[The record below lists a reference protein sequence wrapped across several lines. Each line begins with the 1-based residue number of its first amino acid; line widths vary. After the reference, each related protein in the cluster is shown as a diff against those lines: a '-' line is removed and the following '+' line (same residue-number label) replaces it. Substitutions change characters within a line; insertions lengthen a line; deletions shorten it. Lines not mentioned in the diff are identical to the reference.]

1 MIIEIEGIKLKLHPE
16 VYEPAEDSILLLK
29 NLVNV
34 KNKEVLEI
42 GIGTGLISIACA
54 KKGAKKVVGVDIN
67 PYAVKLAKENAKLNN
82 VDVLFFE
89 SDLFENVN
97 GKFDIILFNPPYL
110 PTCEDDKI
118 NSYLNYAFDG
128 GKDGREILD
137 RFIYNLPNYLK
148 KGGVA
153 QILQSS
159 LTGEKETINKL
170 KSLGFKVEISAR
182 LKVPFEELMVINAWR
197 LWIWKLKKL

>member
-1 MIIEIEGIKLKLHPE
+1 MVKDVIIEIEGIKLKLHPE

-29 NLVNV
+29 NLVDV
-34 KNKEVLEI
+34 RDKEVLEI
-42 GIGTGLISIACA
+42 GVGTGLISIACA
-54 KKGAKKVVGVDIN
+54 KRGAKRVVGVDIN

-82 VDVLFFE
+82 VNITFFE
-89 SDLFENVN
+89 SDLFENVE
-97 GKFDIILFNPPYL
+97 GEFDVILFNPPYL
-110 PTCEDDKI
+110 PTSEDDKI
-118 NSYLNYAFDG
+118 NGYLNYAFDG
-128 GKDGREILD
+128 GENGREILD

-159 LTGEKETINKL
+159 LTGEEITINKL
-170 KSLGFKVEISAR
+170 KSLGFKVEKVAS

-197 LWIWKLKKL
+197 L

>member
-29 NLVNV
+29 NLVNI

-42 GIGTGLISIACA
+42 GVGTGLISIACA

-110 PTCEDDKI
+110 PTSEDDKI
-118 NSYLNYAFDG
+118 ESYLNYAFDG
-128 GKDGREILD
+128 GKNGREILD
-137 RFIYNLPNYLK
+137 RFIDNLPKYLK

-197 LWIWKLKKL
+197 L

>member
-29 NLVNV
+29 NLVDV
-34 KNKEVLEI
+34 KNKDVLEI
-42 GIGTGLISIACA
+42 GVGTGLISIACA
-54 KKGAKKVVGVDIN
+54 KKGAKKIVGVDIN

-82 VDVLFFE
+82 VNISFFE
-89 SDLFENVN
+89 SDLFENVT
-97 GKFDIILFNPPYL
+97 GKFDVILFNPPYL
-110 PTCEDDKI
+110 PTSEDEKI
-118 NSYLNYAFDG
+118 DSYLNFAFDG

-137 RFIYNLPNYLK
+137 RFIYELPNYLK
-148 KGGVA
+148 KGGVV

-170 KSLGFKVEISAR
+170 KPLGFKVEISAR

-197 LWIWKLKKL
+197 L

>member
-110 PTCEDDKI
+110 PTSEDDKI

-182 LKVPFEELMVINAWR
+182 LKVPFEELIVINAWR
-197 LWIWKLKKL
+197 L

>member
-1 MIIEIEGIKLKLHPE
+1 MVKNVIIEIEGIKLKLHPE

-29 NLVNV
+29 NLVDV
-34 KNKEVLEI
+34 RDKEVLEI
-42 GIGTGLISIACA
+42 GVGTGLISIACA
-54 KKGAKKVVGVDIN
+54 KKGAKRVVGVDIN
-67 PYAVKLAKENAKLNN
+67 PYAVELAKENAKLNN
-82 VDVLFFE
+82 VNITFFK

-110 PTCEDDKI
+110 PTSEDDKI
-118 NSYLNYAFDG
+118 ESYLNYAFDG
-128 GKDGREILD
+128 GKNGREILD
-137 RFIYNLPNYLK
+137 RFIDNLPKYLK

-197 LWIWKLKKL
+197 L

>member
-16 VYEPAEDSILLLK
+16 VYEPAEDSILLLR
-29 NLVNV
+29 NLVDV

-42 GIGTGLISIACA
+42 GVGTGLISIACA

-82 VDVLFFE
+82 VDIICLE
-89 SDLFENVN
+89 SDLFENVT
-97 GKFDIILFNPPYL
+97 GKFDVILFNPPYL
-110 PTCEDDKI
+110 PTSDEDKI
-118 NSYLNYAFDG
+118 DSYLNYAFDG
-128 GKDGREILD
+128 GKNGREILD
-137 RFIYNLPNYLK
+137 RFIDNLPNYLK
-148 KGGVA
+148 KGGVV

-170 KSLGFKVEISAR
+170 KSLGFKVDKVAS
-182 LKVPFEELMVINAWR
+182 LKVPFEELMVINGWR
-197 LWIWKLKKL
+197 L

>member
-29 NLVNV
+29 NLVDV
-34 KNKEVLEI
+34 RDKEVLEI
-42 GIGTGLISIACA
+42 GVGTGLISIACA
-54 KKGAKKVVGVDIN
+54 KKGAKRVVGVDIN
-67 PYAVKLAKENAKLNN
+67 PYAVELAKENAKLNN
-82 VDVLFFE
+82 VNITFFK

-110 PTCEDDKI
+110 PTSEDDKI
-118 NSYLNYAFDG
+118 NTYLNYAFDG

-137 RFIYNLPNYLK
+137 RFIDNLPNYLK

-159 LTGEKETINKL
+159 LSGEKETINKL

-197 LWIWKLKKL
+197 L

>member
-1 MIIEIEGIKLKLHPE
+1 MIIEIEGIKLKLHSE

-42 GIGTGLISIACA
+42 GVGTGLISIACA

-110 PTCEDDKI
+110 PTSEDDKI
-118 NSYLNYAFDG
+118 ESYLNYAFDG
-128 GKDGREILD
+128 GKNGREILD
-137 RFIYNLPNYLK
+137 RFIDNLPKYLK

-197 LWIWKLKKL
+197 L

>member
-1 MIIEIEGIKLKLHPE
+1 MIIEIDEIKLKLHPE

-29 NLVNV
+29 NLVDV
-34 KNKEVLEI
+34 KDKEVLEI
-42 GIGTGLISIACA
+42 GVGTGLISIACA

-67 PYAVKLAKENAKLNN
+67 PYAVKLAKENAELNN
-82 VDVLFFE
+82 VNISFFK

-97 GKFDIILFNPPYL
+97 GEFDVILFNPPYL
-110 PTCEDDKI
+110 PTSEDEKI

-128 GKDGREILD
+128 GKNGREILD
-137 RFIYNLPNYLK
+137 RFIYELPNYLK
-148 KGGVA
+148 KGGIA

-159 LTGEKETINKL
+159 LTGERETINKL

-197 LWIWKLKKL
+197 L

>member
-42 GIGTGLISIACA
+42 GVGTGLISIACA

-110 PTCEDDKI
+110 PTSEDDKI
-118 NSYLNYAFDG
+118 ESYLNYAFDG
-128 GKDGREILD
+128 GKNGREILD
-137 RFIYNLPNYLK
+137 RFIDNLPKYLK

-197 LWIWKLKKL
+197 L